1 MTPAAGPIALAA
13 LLPPQDS
20 GRLGGLMQLL
30 WRLAHA
36 QRRQAIPALLAAIGL
51 AALAL
56 LPPWLLS
63 QMLDRAFPAQQASLA
78 TGLASGLLGAALLD
92 AALAWLRRL
101 LAAEAGLEA
110 RSALLLPAYAAMLRL
125 PADDNLAG
133 DHGVLS
139 QTFAEVERLARVASE
154 EAVELVLSL
163 GTVVLL
169 SGAMLFVETRLGLI
183 VLILSLGLVL
193 LHLVAGRRLRQRE
206 AIWFET
212 RSRHWAHLVET
223 IAYIETVRLNGAY
236 AFAEAR
242 FATRL
247 ANDID
252 ANRQVIRLA
261 ALLDGVGRLTSGLIL
276 AAIALVG
283 GASVVRG
290 QMSIGQFVLF
300 LSIGGALAAPLLNLT
315 KSLAEAQAVRH
326 AHSRL
331 AQLAEAR
338 HEAVG
343 ISSSVPPAPP
353 SHARL
358 QVDRVTFWHSG
369 RQHPVLENFSC
380 AIEPGERIALLGTS
394 GVGKSTLASLLFRQR
409 VPDGGKILLDGVSLD
424 EIPLDILR
432 RRILWVPHQ
441 IDIFT
446 ASIAENI
453 CIGQQHTTQTSLA
466 LAVDAACLSSDLRS
480 FPEGLATQLGHG
492 GIELSAGQRQR
503 LGIARAILH
512 KPQILIL
519 DESTS
524 ALDSSTEAEV
534 INNLDQELPQTAIIA
549 ITHRESIAMRMDRRL
564 VLGRQAD

>member
-1 MTPAAGPIALAA
+1 
-13 LLPPQDS
+13 
-20 GRLGGLMQLL
+20 MQLL

-56 LPPWLLS
+56 LPPWLLA
-63 QMLDRAFPAQQASLA
+63 QMLDLAFPAQQASLA

-183 VLILSLGLVL
+183 VLVLSLGLVL
-193 LHLVAGRRLRQRE
+193 LHLAAGRRLRQRE

-212 RSRHWAHLVET
+212 RSRHWAHLVES

-236 AFAEAR
+236 AFVEAR

-261 ALLDGVGRLTSGLIL
+261 ALLDGVSRLTSGLIL

-300 LSIGGALAAPLLNLT
+300 ISIGGALAAPLLSLT

-331 AQLAEAR
+331 AQLAGAR
-338 HEAVG
+338 HEVVG

-353 SHARL
+353 AHARL

-409 VPDGGKILLDGVSLD
+409 VPDSGRILLDGVSLD
-424 EIPLDILR
+424 EIALDILR
-432 RRILWVPHQ
+432 KRILWVPHQ

-466 LAVDAACLSSDLRS
+466 LAVDAACLSFDLRS

-524 ALDSSTEAEV
+524 ALDSSTEAAV
-534 INNLDQELPQTAIIA
+534 INNLDQALPQTAIIA
-549 ITHRESIAMRMDRRL
+549 ITHRESMARRMDRRL
-564 VLGRQAD
+564 VLGRQDD